1 MKVSNL
7 FSSKCPKNTTK
18 TIFKAKRM
26 QKSGLCLKIPELTYR
41 QNLFLIDLLGL
52 GGRLSG
58 TELVVAVKSSSL
70 WVEDSEDFL
79 LRWDVESRRALGF
92 STDFRLKQN
101 CKIYH
106 YQPDVS
112 HDWPKRQIRSMLTI
126 LYTYPLFI
134 TWRYQKS
141 FILYRCKAGGFV
153 LGDSGRFSVSVGDA
167 SEGVSDFFFN
177 SFFILFW

>member
-1 MKVSNL
+1 
-7 FSSKCPKNTTK
+7 
-18 TIFKAKRM
+18 M
-26 QKSGLCLKIPELTYR
+26 QKAAFLGIPELTYR

-101 CKIYH
+101 CKIYNSL
-106 YQPDVS
+106 PDES
-112 HDWPKRQIRSMLTI
+112 NDWPQTFSLKCWLK
-126 LYTYPLFI
+126 F
-134 TWRYQKS
+134 WRYQIAS
-141 FILYRCKAGGFV
+141 FIIYRCGAGGFV